1 MSKKVVMLFMVC
13 LLAVSALLGGCS
25 NGSGEDDN
33 TISVWAMGE
42 EGKKLGEIAKK
53 FEEENPDINVNVQA
67 IPWENAHDK
76 LLTAVASQK
85 GPDVVQLGTTWVS
98 EFADA
103 GALLDLSEYMEDY
116 PEFKPENYFEG
127 AAQTMTYDDQVVGI
141 PWYVET
147 RVLYYRTDLLKEV
160 GYEEPPAT
168 WDELKDAAGKL
179 ADRGD
184 KYYGLDIDRND
195 QIMPFIFAWQNGF
208 EFDTDKENL
217 NLDSPAFDEAINYY
231 TSYFEEGISTTAE
244 GMDIVQAFKDGV
256 KPMFFS
262 GPWMVNILNDQAP
275 DLEGKWAIATMPKK
289 EQVASSIGG
298 SNFSIF
304 SSSEKVEESL
314 KFISYMNEVDT
325 QIEWFKTSNTLPSR
339 VEAWEDPT
347 LKEDEKLAVF
357 GEQLETAK
365 ASPQIQ
371 NWEVVGQELLN
382 AIEKI
387 TVGGADVDKELDAYR
402 QKVIESNEE

>member
-1 MSKKVVMLFMVC
+1 MNKKIVSLFFVF
-13 LLAVSALLGGCS
+13 LLTVSALLGGCS
-25 NGSGEDDN
+25 NGSGKDDN

-53 FEEENPDINVNVQA
+53 FEEENPEIKVKVQA

-103 GALLDLSEYMEDY
+103 GALLDLSEHMKDY
-116 PEFKPENYFEG
+116 PEFKPENYFDG
-127 AAQTMTYDDQVVGI
+127 AAKTMKYDDQIVGI

-147 RVLYYRTDLLKEV
+147 RVLFYRTDLLKEA
-160 GYEEPPAT
+160 GYDEAPAT

-184 KYYGLDIDRND
+184 KYYGLDIALND

-208 EFDTDKENL
+208 EFDTDKPNL
-217 NLDSPAFDEAINYY
+217 NLDSPKFNEALEYY
-231 TSYFEEGISTTAE
+231 TSYFDEGISTTAE

-262 GPWMVNILNDQAP
+262 GPWMVNILNEQAP

-325 QIEWFKTSNTLPSR
+325 QVEWFKTSNTLPSR
-339 VEAWEDPT
+339 VEAWEDPA
-347 LKEDEKLAVF
+347 LKEDEMLATF
-357 GEQLETAK
+357 GKQLETAK

-382 AIEKI
+382 AIEKV
-387 TVGGADVDKELDAYR
+387 TVGDADLEKELDKYR
-402 QKVIESNEE
+402 QKVKESNEE